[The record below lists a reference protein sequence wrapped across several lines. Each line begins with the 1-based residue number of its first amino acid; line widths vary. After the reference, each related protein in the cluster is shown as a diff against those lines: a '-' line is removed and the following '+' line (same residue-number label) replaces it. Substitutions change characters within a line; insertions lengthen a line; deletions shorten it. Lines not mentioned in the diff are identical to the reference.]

1 MRNPW
6 GNNKYNGPWSEKDSK
21 WTAAYRTQADS
32 YGTAN
37 IGEFWI
43 PIESW
48 S

>member
-6 GNNKYNGPWSEKDSK
+6 GNNKYNGPWSEKASE
-21 WTAAYRTQADS
+21 WTAAYRKQAES
-32 YGTAN
+32 YGTAD

-43 PIESW
+43 PIETW